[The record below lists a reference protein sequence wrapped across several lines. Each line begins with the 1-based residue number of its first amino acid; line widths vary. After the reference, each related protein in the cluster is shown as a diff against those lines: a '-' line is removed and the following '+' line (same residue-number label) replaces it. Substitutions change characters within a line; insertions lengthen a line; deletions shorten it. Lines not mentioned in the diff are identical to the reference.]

1 MRDIYISP
9 IKAVLHCLDDPAL
22 DFILCTSED
31 YLFKPLPSNVLQLD
45 FRDTVDPNDPAAF
58 SPHLAAEVATFLRRP
73 DARPE
78 LFVCCDCGVSRSAA
92 LAAAIQHAGGGND
105 LPIWRDQNYMPNP
118 LVYRLTRRVFDA
130 PTTEDAL
137 NVRLALN
144 AAARRKAF
152 SKNVTQTVA
161 VEAKIPNGC
170 RKISGK
176 PNVTATLR
184 PPILSI

>member
-105 LPIWRDQNYMPNP
+105 LPIWRDQDYMPNP
-118 LVYRLTRRVFDA
+118 LVYRLMC
-130 PTTEDAL
+130 EAL
-137 NVRLALN
+137 GLGVSEQELKERLNLN
-144 AAARRKAF
+144 ATARWAAF
-152 SKNVTQTVA
+152 SHFANQ
-161 VEAKIPNGC
+161 
-170 RKISGK
+170 
-176 PNVTATLR
+176 
-184 PPILSI
+184 

>member
-31 YLFKPLPSNVLQLD
+31 YLSEPLPSNVLRLD

-92 LAAAIQHAGGGND
+92 LAAAIRCADGDDD
-105 LPIWRDQNYMPNP
+105 LSIWRDQNYMPNP
-118 LVYRLTRRVFDA
+118 LVYRLARRVLDA
-130 PTTEDAL
+130 PITEDAL
-137 NVRLALN
+137 NARLALN

-152 SKNVTQTVA
+152 SKNVTQTGA
-161 VEAKIPNGC
+161 VEAKMPNGC

-176 PNVTATLR
+176 PNVTA
-184 PPILSI
+184 IL

>member
-31 YLFKPLPSNVLQLD
+31 DLSKPLPSNVLRLD

-58 SPHLAAEVATFLRRP
+58 SAQLAADVASFLQRP

-92 LAAAIQHAGGGND
+92 LAAAIRCADGGSD
-105 LPIWRDQNYMPNP
+105 FSIWDDPNYMPNP
-118 LVYRLTRRVFDA
+118 LVYRLMC
-130 PTTEDAL
+130 EAL
-137 NVRLALN
+137 GLGISEQELKERLNLN
-144 AAARRKAF
+144 AAARWAAF
-152 SKNVTQTVA
+152 SHFANQ
-161 VEAKIPNGC
+161 
-170 RKISGK
+170 
-176 PNVTATLR
+176 
-184 PPILSI
+184 